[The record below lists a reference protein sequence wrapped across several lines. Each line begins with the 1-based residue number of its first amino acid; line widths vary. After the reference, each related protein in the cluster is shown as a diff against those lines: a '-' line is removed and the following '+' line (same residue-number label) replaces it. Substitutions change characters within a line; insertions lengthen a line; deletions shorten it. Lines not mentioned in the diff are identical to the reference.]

1 VNYLEPRE
9 IWRGYADEAS
19 KREQRS
25 LSPPEVDRYWKAE
38 ALKFIQEHPGRVLE
52 DMWHKTLKFFSA
64 NETPINRSLV
74 EESIFSPILKWLPAP
89 AGWLLALGMAGLAW
103 MALEDRR
110 WPIIAAPILIA
121 LFTVAVFFAEDRFRF
136 HAMAMLAL
144 CSGLWIDLLSRNV
157 MDRPKRQALVFG
169 AMAGLIGMVSVALG
183 RANPPAPI
191 HWDHIVWGYIKMGK
205 IAEARTLAERIAS
218 EQPRNG
224 PILEAL
230 GFTAIAR
237 QQFREA
243 AQDYQRAIEIR
254 PQSHVAHYNLAKVL
268 LELGD
273 RNQAEIEAK
282 IAARLY
288 PSADYQALL
297 NHIQAPQ

>member
-1 VNYLEPRE
+1 
-9 IWRGYADEAS
+9 
-19 KREQRS
+19 
-25 LSPPEVDRYWKAE
+25 
-38 ALKFIQEHPGRVLE
+38 
-52 DMWHKTLKFFSA
+52 
-64 NETPINRSLV
+64 
-74 EESIFSPILKWLPAP
+74 
-89 AGWLLALGMAGLAW
+89 LALGIAGLAW
-103 MALEDRR
+103 LALEDRR
-110 WPIIAAPILIA
+110 WPIIAAPFLIA

-144 CSGLWIDLLSRNV
+144 CSGIWIDLVLRNVVSRNV
-157 MDRPKRQALVFG
+157 MHHGKRRVLAFG
-169 AMAGLIGMVSVALG
+169 IIAGLIGTVSVALG
-183 RANPPAPI
+183 RTNPPVPI

-237 QQFREA
+237 QQYSEA

-268 LELGD
+268 LQLGD
-273 RNQAEIEAK
+273 RERAAAEAN
-282 IAARLY
+282 IAVSLY

-297 NHIQAPQ
+297 NQIQAPQ

>member
-1 VNYLEPRE
+1 M
-9 IWRGYADEAS
+9 
-19 KREQRS
+19 
-25 LSPPEVDRYWKAE
+25 
-38 ALKFIQEHPGRVLE
+38 QEHPGRVLE
-52 DMWHKTLKFFSA
+52 DKGHKT
-64 NETPINRSLV
+64 
-74 EESIFSPILKWLPAP
+74 
-89 AGWLLALGMAGLAW
+89 
-103 MALEDRR
+103 
-110 WPIIAAPILIA
+110 
-121 LFTVAVFFAEDRFRF
+121 DRFRF

-157 MDRPKRQALVFG
+157 MNRPKRQALVFG